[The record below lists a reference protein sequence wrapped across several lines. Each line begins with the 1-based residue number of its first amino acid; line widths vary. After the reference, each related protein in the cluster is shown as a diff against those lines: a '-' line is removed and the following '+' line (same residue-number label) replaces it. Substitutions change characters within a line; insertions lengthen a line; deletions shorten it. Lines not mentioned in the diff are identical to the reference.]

1 LALFVVPVLNA
12 AVFGSIAATAPDA
25 LQGRVTSAAQQ
36 LSASLGPLGRSPRG
50 SCLDQIGPTRTVG
63 VAVAVLG
70 LLAVIGTTNRGLR
83 HETDEDAQPQPG

>member
-1 LALFVVPVLNA
+1 MTLGHILVVA
-12 AVFGSIAATAPDA
+12 FA
-25 LQGRVTSAAQQ
+25 
-36 LSASLGPLGRSPRG
+36 
-50 SCLDQIGPTRTVG
+50 TRTVG